1 MEEDLLT
8 GLAVYWKGEG
18 RVPRGDGMSAVA
30 KRGATRRIMDIV
42 LDFAWALR
50 DSGRLRRLSVGGC
63 SDFAISSCLFP
74 CSLQGSSRGLE
85 SGERHGI

>member
-30 KRGATRRIMDIV
+30 KRGATRRIMGIV
-42 LDFAWALR
+42 PAFA
-50 DSGRLRRLSVGGC
+50 
-63 SDFAISSCLFP
+63 
-74 CSLQGSSRGLE
+74 
-85 SGERHGI
+85 